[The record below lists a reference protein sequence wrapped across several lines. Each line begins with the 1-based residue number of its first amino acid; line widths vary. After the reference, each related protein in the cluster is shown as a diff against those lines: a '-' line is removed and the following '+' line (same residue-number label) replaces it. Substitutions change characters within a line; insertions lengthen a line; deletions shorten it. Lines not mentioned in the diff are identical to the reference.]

1 MDSQLH
7 EQLTKISCELQMKK
21 MEAQELTAIFESS
34 YDGLYICDNVG
45 RVLRVN
51 SSWEKISGFSR
62 EQVVGKTAYE
72 LVNEGYYDN
81 SAALM
86 TLQTGKTSTTMLQ
99 ITSGPQKGQIIMA
112 TGTPITNEQGQ
123 LVQVVVNVRDIT
135 DLENLKAELK
145 ETVKLS
151 KQYARELAEIRL
163 QQYKMED
170 LVINSPQMKKVVEL
184 VFRISQVD
192 STVLITG
199 ESGVGKELI
208 ANRIHLLSK
217 RKEKALIKINCGA
230 IPENLL
236 ESELFGYEG
245 GAFTGARKEGKP
257 GMFELSS
264 GGTLF
269 LDEIG
274 DMPFSLQVKI
284 LRVLQEKE
292 IVRIGG
298 VAPVP
303 VDTRIIAATNK
314 ELVGMVRRGLF
325 REDLYYRLNVVNIH
339 VPSLRERREDL
350 LPLILSI
357 LQNLNKK
364 YNQQKI
370 LSQAVVDKLLDYNW
384 PGNIR
389 ELENT
394 LERIIV
400 LNRDDDIQLRH
411 LPDFLLN
418 YDQGPRTVTLNG
430 VLPMK
435 EAVDDLECQ
444 LLKMAQM
451 KYGSTRAMAK
461 ILQVNQ
467 STIVRK
473 MKQHKIS
480 DKCDAD
486 QHQRVAFEHRV
497 ET

>member
-1 MDSQLH
+1 MDSELH
-7 EQLTKISCELQMKK
+7 EQYLKMSRELEVKK
-21 MEAQELTAIFESS
+21 LEIQELMAIFESS
-34 YDGLYICDNVG
+34 YDGLYICDKVG

-62 EQVVGKTAYE
+62 DEVVGKTAYE
-72 LVNEGYYDN
+72 LVREGYYDN

-86 TLQTGKTSTTMLQ
+86 TLQSGKTSTTMLQ
-99 ITSGPQKGQIIMA
+99 ITSGPKKGQSIMA
-112 TGTPITNEQGQ
+112 TATPINNEQGE

-163 QQYKMED
+163 QQYNKED
-170 LVINSPQMKKVVEL
+170 LFTNSPQMKKVVEL
-184 VFRISQVD
+184 VLRISQVD

-257 GMFELSS
+257 GMFELAS

-284 LRVLQEKE
+284 LRALQEKE

-298 VAPVP
+298 TAPISVN
-303 VDTRIIAATNK
+303 TRIITATNK
-314 ELVGMVRRGLF
+314 DLMAMVRKGTF
-325 REDLYYRLNVVNIH
+325 REDLFYRLNVVNIH
-339 VPSLRERREDL
+339 IPPLRERREDL
-350 LPLILSI
+350 LPLILSL

-364 YNQQKI
+364 YNQQKR
-370 LSQAVVDKLLDYNW
+370 LSQTVVDKLLDYNW

-394 LERIIV
+394 LERVIV
-400 LNRDDDIQLRH
+400 LNREDEIQLKH
-411 LPDFLLN
+411 LPDFILS
-418 YDQGPRTVTLNG
+418 YEQGPRVVTLNG
-430 VLPMK
+430 LLPMK
-435 EAVDDLECQ
+435 KAVDDLEIQ

-461 ILQVNQ
+461 ILKVNQ

-473 MKQHKIS
+473 MKEHKIS
-480 DKCDAD
+480 EKNDAD
-486 QHQRVAFEHRV
+486 EHHGGAY
-497 ET
+497 EHHLDT